1 MCSDRRVIKSLS
13 VLKWCINQRGADSR
27 IEPRQECLEQS
38 REGRI
43 RAWGW
48 FKVGIGV
55 GDILEGESTK
65 PVWWPPGRSHLR
77 MEAETGARPVRV
89 RTARIAGNRNQ
100 EECVERLFL
109 VLPLTAQLYQQ
120 LDFRLLV
127 SRTVRIH
134 FYCFKA
140 SICGTSLRSSG
151 KLPQLAWNML

>member
-1 MCSDRRVIKSLS
+1 MYSVSDLLARMGKHYHEVQ
-13 VLKWCINQRGADSR
+13 VEPQRGESR
-27 IEPRQECLEQS
+27 WSWVSPFFTRPRWWWTHVLTEETQ
-38 REGRI
+38 RHAEG
-43 RAWGW
+43 G
-48 FKVGIGV
+48 
-55 GDILEGESTK
+55 TM
-65 PVWWPPGRSHLR
+65 VWWPPGRSHLR

-109 VLPLTAQLYQQ
+109 VLPLTARLYQQ